1 MPLRTTLV
9 AVAALVLSLP
19 AMAEAQ
25 QPAYI
30 TANPYLGTPVSE
42 YDSRV
47 SPYSPHGARNPY
59 TTDGGRIYAQD
70 GRYLGRL
77 NANPYD
83 PESVA
88 NPYGQYGSPYSSNS
102 INNPYGQYGSP
113 YSPNSARNPYTS
125 TPPVVI
131 YRQPGQRLGTGTGLV
146 PGPGAVPGTGPLPG
160 PGAALRP
167 TAPRTCNR
175 FLEDCP

>member
-1 MPLRTTLV
+1 MSLRTILV
-9 AVAALVLSLP
+9 AVAAIVLSLP

-30 TANPYLGTPVSE
+30 TTNPYLGRPVSE

-47 SPYSPHGARNPY
+47 SPYSPYGARNPY

-113 YSPNSARNPYTS
+113 YSANSARNPYTS

-131 YRQPGQRLGTGTGLV
+131 YQQPGQIGTGGRAGTGLRTTV
-146 PGPGAVPGTGPLPG
+146 P
-160 PGAALRP
+160 RY
-167 TAPRTCNR
+167 CNR
-175 FLEDCP
+175 YLEECP